1 MKKNLLKREESTD
14 FNKGEIFMARVSV
27 IPARQVAVI
36 NGVQRENKKRVCAYC
51 RVSTDT
57 EEQLTSYEAQVTY
70 YESYIKGKPEYEFA
84 GIFADEGIS
93 GTNTK
98 HRVEFNK
105 MIEAAL
111 AGKFDMI
118 ITKSISRFARN
129 TLDCLKYVRLLKEK
143 GVAVYFEKE
152 NIDTMDSKGEVLL
165 TILSSLA
172 QDESRNISE
181 NSRWGIVRRFQQ
193 GKVRVNHKRFLGYDK
208 DKNGELIINE
218 KQAEIVRR
226 IYKEYLE
233 GKGIRAIARGLEEDN
248 VLTGAGGR
256 KWYDS
261 TLQKILRNEKYSG
274 DALLQKTVTV
284 DFLTHK
290 RVKNKGE
297 VQQYYVEDSHP
308 PIISKETFQMVQ
320 AEIDRR
326 ANLIGYSEET
336 KSRHTNKYAFSG
348 KIICGNCGSKFRR
361 KRWGGSEKYK
371 KYVWLCANHIDN
383 GNEVCNMQAVDEE
396 KLKAAFVKSINKVIE
411 NKEAFISNMM
421 ENINRVL
428 ESKEDSNE
436 LKAINERLE
445 ELKEQMMNLVRL
457 NVRNGLDNQIYD
469 EEYQRLEEEM
479 QQLKEK
485 KAKFDNTDL
494 IREKGLQKVKEI
506 KKVLDGRE
514 DIIKKFDEELFSQ
527 MVEQVKVI
535 SLVEVEFVYKSGVM
549 VKEIL

>member
-1 MKKNLLKREESTD
+1 MP
-14 FNKGEIFMARVSV
+14 RVSV

-36 NGVQRENKKRVCAYC
+36 NGVQRETKKRVCAYC

-84 GIFADEGIS
+84 GIFADEGIT

-208 DKNGELIINE
+208 DENGELIINE

-248 VLTGAGGR
+248 ILTGAGGR
-256 KWYDS
+256 KWHDS
-261 TLQKILRNEKYSG
+261 TIQKILRNEKYSG

-308 PIISKETFQMVQ
+308 PIISKEIFQMVQ
-320 AEIDRR
+320 EEIDRR
-326 ANLIGYSEET
+326 ANLVGYSEET

-348 KIICGNCGSKFRR
+348 KIVCGNCGSKFRR
-361 KRWGGSEKYK
+361 KRWGGIEKYK

-445 ELKEQMMNLVRL
+445 ELKEQMRNLVRL
-457 NVRNGLDNQIYD
+457 NVRSGLDNQIYD

-485 KAKFDNTDL
+485 KSKFDNTDL

-514 DIIKKFDEELFSQ
+514 DIIKKFDDELFSQ

-535 SLVEVEFVYKSGVM
+535 SLVEVEFVYKTGAII
-549 VKEIL
+549 KEVV

>member
-1 MKKNLLKREESTD
+1 
-14 FNKGEIFMARVSV
+14 MARVSV

-181 NSRWGIVRRFQQ
+181 NSRWDIVRRFQQ

-248 VLTGAGGR
+248 ILTGAGGR
-256 KWYDS
+256 KWHDS
-261 TLQKILRNEKYSG
+261 TIQKILRNEKYSG

-308 PIISKETFQMVQ
+308 PIISKETFQRVQ
-320 AEIDRR
+320 EEIDRR
-326 ANLIGYSEET
+326 ANLVGYSEET

-348 KIICGNCGSKFRR
+348 KIVCGNCGSKFRR
-361 KRWGGSEKYK
+361 KRWGGNEKYK

-383 GNEVCNMQAVDEE
+383 GNEACNMQAVDEE

-411 NKEAFISNMM
+411 NRETFISNMM

-436 LKAINERLE
+436 LKVINERLE

-457 NVRNGLDNQIYD
+457 NVRSGLDNQIYD
-469 EEYQRLEEEM
+469 DEYQRLEEEM

-485 KAKFDNTDL
+485 KANFDNTDL

-514 DIIKKFDEELFSQ
+514 DIIKKFDDELFSQ